1 MILIAKK
8 WQLIWTL
15 DLWFSNSGVVIKI
28 AKVITFRIYHL
39 HSKLK
44 FRIDIEYEIECK
56 ASSGL
61 NQHNINVV

>member
-1 MILIAKK
+1 M
-8 WQLIWTL
+8 
-15 DLWFSNSGVVIKI
+15 IKI
-28 AKVITFRIYHL
+28 AKVITFKIYHL

-56 ASSGL
+56 ASSGV